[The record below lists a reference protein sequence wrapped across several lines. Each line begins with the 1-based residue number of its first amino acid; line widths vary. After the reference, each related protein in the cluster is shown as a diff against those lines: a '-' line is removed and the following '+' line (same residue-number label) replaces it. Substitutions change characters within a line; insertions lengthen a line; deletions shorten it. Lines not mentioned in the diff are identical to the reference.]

1 MPRET
6 RNYLPKLQ
14 AMTNIISD
22 PGKVGLVLPDV
33 PDRPYFTAIET
44 GKHID
49 VALAARLADMSVED
63 FEILNAAF
71 NRPVIASNGERK
83 IILPLDNAKIF
94 TANLEY
100 HDEPLVT
107 WQTYALKK
115 NETVSQVA
123 ARFNID
129 VDKLRQINGLKPY
142 VKLRPGHSLLV
153 PMPANTNAS
162 NLDETWDR
170 PEFSR
175 PNNFYGTQIIH
186 RIKPGDTLS
195 EIAQRYHVSMR
206 GIKSWNG
213 LKGNSIRAG
222 KKLVIYRDLRVPRVS
237 KMLQ

>member
-1 MPRET
+1 M
-6 RNYLPKLQ
+6 
-14 AMTNIISD
+14 
-22 PGKVGLVLPDV
+22 
-33 PDRPYFTAIET
+33 
-44 GKHID
+44 
-49 VALAARLADMSVED
+49 LAAVGAVWRLDPAISED
-63 FEILNAAF
+63 FETLNAAI

-83 IILPLDNAKIF
+83 IILPLDNARIF

-129 VDKLRQINGLKPY
+129 ADKLRQINGVKPY
-142 VKLRPGHSLLV
+142 VNLRTGHSLLV
-153 PMPANTNAS
+153 PMPANANQS
-162 NLDETWDR
+162 NLHETWDR

-175 PNNFYGTQIIH
+175 PNNFYGTRIVH

-195 EIAQRYHVSMR
+195 EIAQQYRVSMR

-213 LKGNSIRAG
+213 LKGSSIRAG